1 MRICIIV
8 VMSPIEHIRKAIL
21 GLSQAQL
28 AAIAGVKQSTVSRWE
43 KGELSP
49 SIREVGRVVRASG
62 GKVRADDFI
71 ENDQARPPS
80 PAVNPPPPGAAAP

>member
-1 MRICIIV
+1 MRICIIAF
-8 VMSPIEHIRKAIL
+8 MSAIEHIRKTVL

-43 KGELSP
+43 RGELSP

-62 GKVRADDFI
+62 GKVSADDFI
-71 ENDQARPPS
+71 EED
-80 PAVNPPPPGAAAP
+80 VVLDVAAEAPEAAE